1 MWQQVCYARTFR
13 YLPEKIRTLVKKPLI
28 LILLILIL
36 DQILKFWIKLNMTL
50 GQEFHIFDD
59 WFIIHFTENEGMAFG
74 LQFGG
79 EFGKLALSLFRI
91 LAIIA
96 IGWYMFDLARKNAST
111 GLIIS
116 IALILAGAIGNMI
129 DSAFYGLIFSHSSY
143 HTVATLF
150 PEGGGYA
157 TFLHGHVVD
166 MFYFPLI
173 EGTYPAWVPF
183 VGGEDFI
190 FFRPV
195 FNIADS
201 SITIGVLI
209 LILFQR
215 KFFTRTVAE
224 DHYSEEE
231 LHPEMENQQTG
242 SGENEPRQQPEKP

>member
-1 MWQQVCYARTFR
+1 M
-13 YLPEKIRTLVKKPLI
+13 KKPLI
-28 LILLILIL
+28 LILLILVI

-91 LAIIA
+91 IAIIA
-96 IGWYMFDLARKNAST
+96 IGWYLYDLVRKKANT
-111 GLIIS
+111 GLVIS
-116 IALILAGAIGNMI
+116 ISFILAGAIGNII

-143 HTVATLF
+143 HTTATLF

-157 TFLHGHVVD
+157 SFLHGRVVD
-166 MFYFPLI
+166 MLYFPLI
-173 EGTYPAWVPF
+173 EGTYPSWVPF
-183 VGGEDFI
+183 WGGDDFI

-215 KFFTRTVAE
+215 KFFTRPVAE
-224 DHYSEEE
+224 DHIKKEE
-231 LHPEMENQQTG
+231 LQPEAETVETASAGNA
-242 SGENEPRQQPEKP
+242 PRQQPE

>member
-1 MWQQVCYARTFR
+1 M
-13 YLPEKIRTLVKKPLI
+13 KKPLI
-28 LILLILIL
+28 LILLILVI

-96 IGWYMFDLARKNAST
+96 IGWYLYDLVRKKANT
-111 GLIIS
+111 GLVIS
-116 IALILAGAIGNMI
+116 ISLILAGAIGNII
-129 DSAFYGLIFSHSSY
+129 DSAIYGLIFSHSSY
-143 HTVATLF
+143 HTTAMLF

-157 TFLHGHVVD
+157 SFLHGRVVD
-166 MFYFPLI
+166 MLYFPLI
-173 EGTYPAWVPF
+173 EGTYPSWVPF
-183 VGGEDFI
+183 WGGDDFI

-215 KFFTRTVAE
+215 RFFTRPVAE
-224 DHYSEEE
+224 DHYKEEEIQPETEPEQPSAEEE
-231 LHPEMENQQTG
+231 L
-242 SGENEPRQQPEKP
+242 RQQP